1 MEKLKNESLDEK
13 AAMRVI
19 LQPVVDEEI
28 AEFDKWNK
36 IDHEYSPEF
45 KRRITRIFQ
54 NDRLKRSGRRAAV
67 YGRKIAVCFA
77 VIVTLTLVACVS
89 IEPIREKVAGA
100 FVTWYEKRN
109 FIEFE
114 VINEAGGPMSP
125 TYIPEGYKEVYRD
138 ETDTDLII
146 MYENEE
152 MQIFIFTRN
161 KNHEGFEWRVD
172 NEKRVMEEIVWRTGK
187 AIYFRPI
194 FEEASHTMMWEE
206 SGYIYTVG
214 SDVSKEAMIE
224 FAEGIK

>member
-45 KRRITRIFQ
+45 KRRIARIFQ

-89 IEPIREKVAGA
+89 IKPIREKVAGA

-109 FIEFE
+109 DISYE
-114 VINEAGGPMSP
+114 VTDEVGVPMQP
-125 TYIPEGYKEVYRD
+125 TYIPEGYEEVYRD
-138 ETDTDLII
+138 EFETDLILS
-146 MYENEE
+146 YENDE
-152 MQIFIFTRN
+152 MLGYSFTRT
-161 KNHEGFEWRVD
+161 KNHEGFEWRMD

-194 FEEASHTMMWEE
+194 FEKAGHTMMWEE
-206 SGYIYTVG
+206 NGYIYTVS

-224 FAEGIK
+224 FAEGVK